1 MPGVELTCE
10 QESVVQQCYEIAAQL
25 VNLKQVKKDSH
36 KYENEYDKAG
46 CWIYSAICFC
56 IEKNVTEYSEEMAKG
71 LLIGI
76 AAALISGKL
85 PSREVLEKSA
95 AAWYCGAML
104 QSPDLIIYP
113 YCPSTHT
120 RARSFSA
127 S

>member
-1 MPGVELTCE
+1 MAGVELTCE

-25 VNLKQVKKDSH
+25 VNLNQVKKDSH

-56 IEKNVTEYSEEMAKG
+56 IEKNVTDYSEEMAKG

-76 AAALISGKL
+76 AATLVSGKL

-95 AAWYCGAML
+95 AEFVLLLRKEQGK
-104 QSPDLIIYP
+104 
-113 YCPSTHT
+113 TKNV
-120 RARSFSA
+120 
-127 S
+127 